1 MFGHLLMAVRDGLV
15 DEKTIDKAV
24 TRLITTRMKLGLF
37 DNPENVPFNKIGYD
51 KVDNNEHK
59 ELNIKASRKSIVLLK
74 NEGNLL
80 PLDKSKLKTVGVIG
94 PNANNRKALVGNYE
108 GTASEYITVLEGIKE
123 YLGED
128 IRVYYSEGC
137 HLFKKSSQAL
147 GMENDRI
154 AEAKTVCE
162 MSDVVIA
169 CFGLDPGLEGEEG
182 DQGNEFASG
191 DKNSLNLPG
200 IQEDVLK
207 ELYNCGKPVILVL
220 LSGSALSVTWA
231 DEHIPAIVQGWYPG
245 AQGGRAIAQVLF
257 GDYSPEGKLPV
268 TFYRTTEELPEF
280 TDYNMANRTYRYM
293 KNEALYPFGYGLSY
307 TDFEISNVAIDSE
320 EVAKGKNVLCTVNIK
335 NTGSMPGAETI
346 QVYVKVKQEGTP
358 NPQLKGLKKV
368 YLNPGELKT
377 ISIEL
382 QDKAFGLYD
391 NEGRLVLHEGEY
403 EVFIGISQPDERS
416 ISLTGKKPYK
426 KIMRSAQT
434 VIL

>member
-1 MFGHLLMAVRDGLV
+1 MAVRDGLV